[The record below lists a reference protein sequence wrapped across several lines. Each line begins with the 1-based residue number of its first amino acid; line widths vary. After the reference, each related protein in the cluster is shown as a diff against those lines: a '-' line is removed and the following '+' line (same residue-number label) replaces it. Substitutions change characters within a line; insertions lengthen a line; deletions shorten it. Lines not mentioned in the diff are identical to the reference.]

1 VAFKEKDFLLIDYT
15 AKVKETGD
23 VVETTIAD
31 IAKEYNI
38 FDKEKK
44 YEPMLVI
51 LGEGR
56 VVKGLEEALK
66 QMSVGEEKTIEVPP
80 EKAYGTRDPSKLR
93 RMPMREFRRAGIEPF
108 PGKVVEIN
116 GVPAVVRDVSGGRV
130 LVDFNHPLAG
140 KTIVYDVK
148 VVAHLST
155 DEDKVKAL
163 LKRRMKPKN
172 IDAYGIEFNR
182 EEGTITIRIPVDEM
196 LNPDIQ
202 LAKKALARELFNY
215 IDWCSKVIYTEII
228 ESSEK
233 KAKETPIKAEEK
245 ESQTQKEEVATEKT
259 VEKEEKTTDSQ

>member
-1 VAFKEKDFLLIDYT
+1 VAFKDKDFLLIDYT
-15 AKVKETGD
+15 ARVKETGE

-31 IAKEYNI
+31 VAKENNI

-66 QMSVGEEKTIEVPP
+66 QMSVGEEKTVEVPP

-116 GVPAVVRDVSGGRV
+116 GVPAVVRDVGGGRV

-163 LKRRMKPKN
+163 LKRRLKPKN
-172 IDAYGIEFNR
+172 IDAYWIEFNR
-182 EEGTITIRIPVDEM
+182 EEATITIKIPVDEM

-202 LAKKALARELFNY
+202 LAKKALAREIFNY
-215 IDWCSKVIYTEII
+215 IDWCSKVVFTEII
-228 ESSEK
+228 ESAEKRKKEKPSEEKIEKSESEKETTETEK
-233 KAKETPIKAEEK
+233 KAEEERSA
-245 ESQTQKEEVATEKT
+245 ESQ
-259 VEKEEKTTDSQ
+259 